1 METKPLYTSPIRF
14 YINFKQ
20 PKSLKMELIISWP
33 QTMWPGWL
41 LSADR
46 NGQMHRMFHTQRST
60 PTFSQRNNSSDGCS
74 WLAPALFTPAL
85 HGYHGV
91 MRVGTGNHVD
101 RANPLCLNYPTTK
114 GPEPRFG
121 STVRQW
127 SRQVDL
133 STLSCLFNRNPKTR
147 GWRV

>member
-1 METKPLYTSPIRF
+1 MDVLDSH
-14 YINFKQ
+14 
-20 PKSLKMELIISWP
+20 WP
-33 QTMWPGWL
+33 
-41 LSADR
+41 
-46 NGQMHRMFHTQRST
+46 
-60 PTFSQRNNSSDGCS
+60 C
-74 WLAPALFTPAL
+74 FTPPL
-85 HGYHGV
+85 HGYHGS

-133 STLSCLFNRNPKTR
+133 STLSCLFNRNPKTSEGCSTAKR
-147 GWRV
+147 DVLFIFGLMLLIAGLLKGPVQRVILPILQPFH